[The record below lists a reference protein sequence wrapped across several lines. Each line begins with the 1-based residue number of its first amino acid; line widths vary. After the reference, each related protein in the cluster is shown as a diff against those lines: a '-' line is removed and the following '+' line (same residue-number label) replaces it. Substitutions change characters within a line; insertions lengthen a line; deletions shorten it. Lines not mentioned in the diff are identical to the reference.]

1 MMSHKC
7 KFQNLIKVILLLALL
22 VPSLGLADIIV
33 GEVFSVAD
41 GDTITVIS
49 EGVKHK
55 IRLVGI
61 DAPEKKQAYGEESK
75 QSLHDLV
82 YEQMVSIVYNKHDR
96 YKRILGK
103 VIFGGKDINLEQIR
117 RGLAWHYKR
126 YQKEQEYEDRSLY
139 AQEEYLAQKDRVGLW
154 SDNNPTPPWD
164 FRKRFH
170 INH

>member
-1 MMSHKC
+1 M
-7 KFQNLIKVILLLALL
+7 
-22 VPSLGLADIIV
+22 
-33 GEVFSVAD
+33 
-41 GDTITVIS
+41 
-49 EGVKHK
+49 
-55 IRLVGI
+55 
-61 DAPEKKQAYGEESK
+61 
-75 QSLHDLV
+75 
-82 YEQMVSIVYNKHDR
+82 
-96 YKRILGK
+96 GK
-103 VIFGGKDINLEQIR
+103 VIFGGRDINLEQIR